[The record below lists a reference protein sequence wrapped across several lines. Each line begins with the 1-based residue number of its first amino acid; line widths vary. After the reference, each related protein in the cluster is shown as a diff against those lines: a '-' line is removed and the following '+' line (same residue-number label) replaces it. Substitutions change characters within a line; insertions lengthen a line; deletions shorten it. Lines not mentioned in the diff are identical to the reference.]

1 MLKKSN
7 ATKTKRQKNTFYI
20 NLHFGFINYL
30 YLQIKTNLNK
40 TYYMKKLFAIL
51 LILVVSFGFKAKADE
66 GMWLLPLIEK
76 LNMGKM
82 TELGL
87 KLSAEDIYSLNK
99 ASVKDAIIIFGGGC
113 TGEIVSSQGLILT
126 NHHCGYGSIQQH
138 SSVDHDYL
146 RDGFWAMTKDQELP
160 NPNLAV
166 TFLIRIEDVS
176 AQILANVKPGMSE
189 ADRTAAIN
197 ESRQTIEKKAGEG
210 NNYRA
215 QVGSFYG
222 GNYFYLLVYERYN
235 DVRLV
240 GAPPTSI
247 GKFGSDTD
255 NWEWPRH
262 TGDFSVFR
270 VYSGPDGKPAPYSKD
285 NIPLKPKHYLP
296 VSIKDLNKG
305 DFAMIMG
312 YPGRTNR
319 YMTSFEINEQLQIV
333 HPDRIKI
340 RGIKQDIWMKDMQTD
355 QKINIQYAS
364 KYFGSSNYWKYSIG
378 QKGGLER
385 LNVKAKKE
393 EIENQFNKWVVA
405 TPDRKAKYGEAL
417 NMIKTS
423 VEGRAEYYNAL
434 QYLNECIS
442 GCELFGVNRGVG
454 NLITAL
460 KTGDKQ
466 KISDA
471 TTQFKNNTADFY
483 KDYNPPTDIK
493 SMKAMLTLYRTD
505 VPAKFHPDFYANVVD
520 KKFKGSIDKFVDD
533 IFAKSVFASEAKLNA
548 FLSKPV
554 LKTLETD
561 PVYLTTTSIYKVGGD
576 ISKGSSQ
583 FDATLLTGKRMWVAA
598 LMEMA
603 PEKTQYPDANS
614 TMRLSYGTVK
624 DYDPRDAVTYKYF
637 TTLQGV
643 VDKYKPGDYEFDLP
657 KRLIDLNAKKEFGRY
672 GSPKGYMPVCFL
684 TTNDITGGNSGS
696 PVMNGNG
703 ELIGLAFDGNWESMS
718 GDIAYE
724 PELQRTIVVDIR
736 YVLWVMDVYSG
747 AKHIVDEMTIVQ

>member
-1 MLKKSN
+1 
-7 ATKTKRQKNTFYI
+7 
-20 NLHFGFINYL
+20 
-30 YLQIKTNLNK
+30 
-40 TYYMKKLFAIL
+40 MKKLLSIL
-51 LILVVSFGFKAKADE
+51 VILILGFGIRVKADE

-99 ASVKDAIIIFGGGC
+99 ASLKDAIIIFGGGC

-126 NHHCGYGSIQQH
+126 NHHCGYGSIQAH
-138 SSVDHDYL
+138 SSVEHDYL
-146 RDGFWAMTKDQELP
+146 RDGFWAKTKEEELP
-160 NPNLAV
+160 NPNLSA
-166 TFLIRIEDVS
+166 TFLIRIEDVTG
-176 AQILANVKPGMSE
+176 QVLANVKQEMSE
-189 ADRTAAIN
+189 TDRTAAIN
-197 ESRQTIEKKAGEG
+197 EARQAVEKKATEG
-210 NNYRA
+210 NSYRA

-240 GAPPTSI
+240 GTPPQSI

-262 TGDFSVFR
+262 TVDFSVFR
-270 VYSGPDGKPAPYSKD
+270 VYTAPDGKAAAYSLK

-305 DFAMIMG
+305 DFTMILG

-319 YMTSFEINEQLQIV
+319 YMTSYEVKEQLQIV

-340 RGIKQDIWMKDMQTD
+340 RGIKQDIWMKDMQSD
-355 QKINIQYAS
+355 QKINIQYSS

-378 QKGGLER
+378 QKSSLEK
-385 LNVKAKKE
+385 LYVVSKKE
-393 EIENQFNKWVVA
+393 ALESQFNKWVVA
-405 TPDRKAKYGEAL
+405 TPDRKAKYGEVL

-423 VEGRAEYYNAL
+423 IEGRAEYYNTL
-434 QYLNECIS
+434 QYINECMQ
-442 GCELFGVNRGVG
+442 GCELLSLNRMVTG
-454 NLITAL
+454 LITAL
-460 KTGDKQ
+460 KAKDTQ
-466 KISDA
+466 KVSEEVAKIRTNSS
-471 TTQFKNNTADFY
+471 DFY
-483 KDYNPPTDIK
+483 KDYNASTDNK
-493 SMKAMLTLYRTD
+493 SIKAMLKLYRSD
-505 VPAKFHPDFYANVVD
+505 VPAKFHPDFFVNVVD
-520 KKFKGSIDKFVDD
+520 KKYKGNIDKFVDD
-533 IFAKSVFASEAKLNA
+533 MFAKSIFASETKLNA
-548 FLSKPV
+548 FLDKPV
-554 LKTLETD
+554 LKNIESD
-561 PVYLTTTSIYKVGGD
+561 PVVLTTTSIYKTAADV
-576 ISKGSSQ
+576 SKASSQ
-583 FDATLLTGKRMWVAA
+583 FDEGLSTGKRLWIAA

-603 PEKTQYPDANS
+603 PEKTQYPDANFS
-614 TMRLSYGTVK
+614 MRLSYGTIK
-624 DYDPRDAVTYKYF
+624 DYDPRDAVTYKYY

-657 KRLIDLNAKKEFGRY
+657 KQLIDLNNKKEYGRY
-672 GSPKGYMPVCFL
+672 GSSKGYMPVCFL

-736 YVLWVMDVYSG
+736 CVLWVMDIYAG
-747 AKHIVDEMTIVQ
+747 AKNLVDEMTIVQ

>member
-1 MLKKSN
+1 
-7 ATKTKRQKNTFYI
+7 
-20 NLHFGFINYL
+20 
-30 YLQIKTNLNK
+30 
-40 TYYMKKLFAIL
+40 MKKLFAFL
-51 LILVVSFGFKAKADE
+51 LILFLSFGFKAKADE

-76 LNMGKM
+76 LNIGKM

-99 ASVKDAIIIFGGGC
+99 ASLKDAIVIFGGGC
-113 TGEIVSSQGLILT
+113 TAEIVSSQGLVLT
-126 NHHCGYGSIQQH
+126 NHHCGYGSIQAH
-138 SSVDHDYL
+138 SSVEHDYL
-146 RDGFWAMTKDQELP
+146 QDGFWAKTREEELT
-160 NPNLAV
+160 NPNLSV
-166 TFLIRIEDVS
+166 TFLIRIEDVTN
-176 AQILANVKPGMSE
+176 QVLANVKPGMSE
-189 ADRTAAIN
+189 TERSSAIN
-197 ESRQTIEKKAGEG
+197 DSRQNLEKKAMEG

-215 QVGSFYG
+215 QVASFYG

-240 GAPPTSI
+240 GTPPQSI

-305 DFAMIMG
+305 DFAMILG
-312 YPGRTNR
+312 YPGRTSR

-340 RGIKQDIWMKDMQTD
+340 RGIKQDIWMKDMLAD
-355 QKINIQYAS
+355 QKVNIQYSS

-378 QKGGLER
+378 QKAGLER
-385 LNVKAKKE
+385 LNIKARKE
-393 EIENQFNKWVVA
+393 EIENQFNTWVVA
-405 TPDRKAKYGEAL
+405 SDDRKAKFGDAL
-417 NMIKTS
+417 NMIKTAI
-423 VEGRAEYYNAL
+423 EGRAEYYNAL
-434 QYLNECIS
+434 QYLNECIQ
-442 GCELFGVNRGVG
+442 GCELFSMNRGVAA
-454 NLITAL
+454 LITAL
-460 KTGDKQ
+460 KSGDKQ
-466 KISDA
+466 KIADA
-471 TTQFKNNTADFY
+471 VDQAKTNSGNFY
-483 KDYNPPTDIK
+483 KDYNPPTDNK
-493 SMKAMLTLYRTD
+493 SMKAMLKLYRAD
-505 VPAKFHPDFYANVVD
+505 VPVKFHPDFYVNIVD
-520 KKFKGSIDKFVDD
+520 KKYKGNIDKFVDD
-533 IFAKSVFASEAKLNA
+533 MFAKSVLASESKFMA
-548 FLSKPV
+548 FLNKPV
-554 LKTLETD
+554 LKTLEND
-561 PVYLTTTSIYKVGGD
+561 PAYLTSSSIYKIAAE

-583 FDATLLTGKRMWVAA
+583 FDAGLTTGRRLWIAA

-614 TMRLSYGTVK
+614 TMRLSYGTIQ
-624 DYDPRDAVTYKYF
+624 DYDPRDAVTYKYY

-657 KRLIDLNAKKEFGRY
+657 QRLIDLNKKKEFGRY
-672 GSPKGYMPVCFL
+672 GSSKGYMPVCFL

-736 YVLWVMDVYSG
+736 YVLWIMDIYSG
-747 AKHIVDEMTIVQ
+747 AKNLVDEMTIVQ

>member
-1 MLKKSN
+1 
-7 ATKTKRQKNTFYI
+7 
-20 NLHFGFINYL
+20 
-30 YLQIKTNLNK
+30 
-40 TYYMKKLFAIL
+40 MKKLFALL
-51 LILVVSFGFKAKADE
+51 LILASSLGFKAKADE

-87 KLSAEDIYSLNK
+87 KLSAEDIYSINK
-99 ASVKDAIIIFGGGC
+99 VCLKDAIVIFGGGC
-113 TGEIVSSQGLILT
+113 TGEIVSLQGLVLT
-126 NHHCGYGSIQQH
+126 NHHCGYGSIQAH

-146 RDGFWAMTKDQELP
+146 RDGFWAKTKEEELS
-160 NPNLAV
+160 NPNLSV
-166 TFLIRIEDVS
+166 TFLVRIEDVTS
-176 AQILANVKPGMSE
+176 QVLANVKEGMSE
-189 ADRTAAIN
+189 TDRTAAIADA
-197 ESRQTIEKKAGEG
+197 RQSIEKKATEG
-210 NNYRA
+210 NSHRA

-222 GNYFYLLVYERYN
+222 GNYFYLLVYERYT

-240 GAPPTSI
+240 GAPPSSI

-262 TGDFSVFR
+262 TVDFSVFR
-270 VYSGPDGKPAPYSKD
+270 VYTAPDGKPAAYAKE
-285 NIPLKPKHYLP
+285 NIPLKPKRYLS
-296 VSIKDLNKG
+296 VSLKDLNTG
-305 DFAMIMG
+305 DFAMILG

-319 YMTSFEINEQLQIV
+319 YMTSYEVNEQLQIV

-355 QKINIQYAS
+355 QKINIQYSA

-378 QKGGLER
+378 QKRGLEK

-393 EIENQFNKWVVA
+393 ELENQFNNWVVA
-405 TPDRKAKYGEAL
+405 TPERKAKYGDAL
-417 NMIKTS
+417 NMIKTAI
-423 VEGRAEYYNAL
+423 EGRAESYNAL
-434 QYLNECIS
+434 QYLNECMQ
-442 GCELFGVNRGVG
+442 GCELFGLNRGVAG
-454 NLITAL
+454 LITAL
-460 KTGDKQ
+460 KAKDNQ

-471 TTQFKNNTADFY
+471 VAQIQKNSSAFY
-483 KDYNPPTDIK
+483 KDYNASTDNK

-505 VPAKFHPDFYANVVD
+505 VPAKFHPDFYASVVD

-533 IFAKSVFASEAKLNA
+533 IFAKSIFASEAKLNA

-561 PVYLTTTSIYKVGGD
+561 PVYLTTTSIYKTGGD
-576 ISKGSSQ
+576 FSKGNSQ
-583 FDATLLTGKRMWVAA
+583 FDASLATGKRIWIAA

-614 TMRLSYGTVK
+614 TMRLSYGTVQG
-624 DYDPRDAVTYKYF
+624 YDPRDAVTYKYF
-637 TTLQGV
+637 TTMQGV
-643 VDKYKPGDYEFDLP
+643 VEKYKPGDYEFDLP
-657 KRLIDLNAKKEFGRY
+657 KRLLDLNNKKEFGRY
-672 GSPKGYMPVCFL
+672 ASAKGYMPVCFL

-696 PVMNGNG
+696 PVMNANG

-736 YVLWVMDVYSG
+736 CVLWIMDVYAG
-747 AKHIVDEMTIVQ
+747 AKNLVDEMTIVQ